1 MLENYKK
8 YLSFIMPKLDK
19 FFDEQKP
26 YIFCKKGCAK
36 CCKNAEFP
44 FSALE
49 ISYLF
54 EGIDRL
60 DIDTQNIITEKIKK
74 INADKDKFAG
84 EKFLYDCPF
93 LINDVCSVY
102 ENRGLICRTFGLIWA
117 TDNDE
122 KAQLPFCYTENLNYS
137 NVVDFK
143 RNRISQEKCDEL
155 GYEKQPHGYNIS
167 YNFLTSKDMEE
178 AFKISFGDK
187 KPLVDWFDDIR

>member
-1 MLENYKK
+1 MLKRYENY
-8 YLSFIMPKLDK
+8 LAFLMPKIEK

-54 EGIDRL
+54 EGIDKL
-60 DIDTQNIITEKIKK
+60 DKETQYKITEKFKK
-74 INADKDKFAG
+74 TNADKDNFKG

-93 LINDVCSVY
+93 LIDDVCTVY
-102 ENRGLICRTFGLIWA
+102 NYRGLVCRTFGLIA
-117 TDNDE
+117 KNTNDD
-122 KAQLPFCYTENLNYS
+122 ALLPFCYTENLNYS

-143 RNRISQEKCDEL
+143 LNMISQEKCDEL
-155 GYEKQPHGYNIS
+155 GYENEPQGYNIS
-167 YNFLTSKDMEE
+167 YEFLTSEE
-178 AFKISFGDK
+178 IEKTFGIDFGEK
-187 KPLVDWFDDIR
+187 KPLIEWFDDVR